1 MRPTH
6 EEPGEQQAS
15 LQGTIAVH
23 QDGSNVEQHH
33 VATGTDQLRQERHD
47 QPGLQLSQHGHLRRT
62 KIDVRRLGPS
72 PSQMH
77 EPDEQ
82 GRVRRRQVLR
92 APLLHL
98 QEGRPDRDRIL
109 NANVGEGLVQ

>member
-1 MRPTH
+1 M
-6 EEPGEQQAS
+6 
-15 LQGTIAVH
+15 H

-33 VATGTDQLRQERHD
+33 VATGTDQLHQERHD

-72 PSQMH
+72 PGQMH